1 MIPKVMC
8 ALEALEEGVSKV
20 HIINGGV
27 KRALILELLTD
38 LGIGT
43 EITL

>member
-1 MIPKVMC
+1 MC
-8 ALEALEEGVSKV
+8 ALEALEEGTGKV

-38 LGIGT
+38 LG
-43 EITL
+43 